1 MATSAPRTPPKKG
14 ETIEQQITS
23 AISQGFSTVLN
34 DLKAQNAEMLKAL
47 KDISHKGSMVA
58 RSSPSARNASVA
70 SEVSREASD
79 RAENLSKRLDSPHG
93 VPVKPNHAK
102 GRNASAEDHGSGSG
116 RVTREDLRDRL
127 VNSFV
132 GGAERWAASTLGD
145 AGDGPAYT
153 GVSRRL
159 RHGVHMGANGRYY
172 EYGKSG
178 SIKAEDAYET
188 VKMRTGYQVDE
199 ATGVIR
205 DEKGRI
211 RRAEVAD
218 EDDER
223 RLLRRALL
231 ANRAADVAKAWQG
244 GQPFGRALANA
255 APKSALRAAGT
266 AAIVLQAAD
275 STWTKVQEQYAKNR
289 QYQEYL
295 GGTNTDQFGERA
307 DRWFNENVRG
317 KFSLLGGDSYDEL
330 WMQAM
335 GMGMRGSHR
344 DEYIKYGS
352 QIMKQGASA
361 DETRELMAMTLESGG
376 AASSLRDLVSALAGV
391 NRVARDAQVSAKEA
405 RSIFIEN
412 YKAATSMMF
421 GPSGSAIAQAEAF
434 TTSQVNMG
442 HAYAGRVDYT
452 GMNKRAFTYANAN
465 ASGLAPSQYY
475 QMNEQFSSL
484 PNMVANEDR
493 IRQSLNYMQSQT
505 GDPRT
510 FEEVVNDFLKK
521 LGRPLDPSDTHDLGA
536 ALEQAG
542 FNRDVVAQT
551 LSHVYGIQVGP
562 EAALAAAG
570 NLFTSNAPSQVA
582 AQQQSSVTKKL
593 SGPADLGNIKMGS
606 FIPANNLAYS
616 TAFDVQPG
624 WNEALKDV
632 YTKPGGG
639 NRVVSR
645 LPGTVELELLRNV
658 GKYGLDPSTSV
669 MVKTDKG
676 DRVVSLQD
684 ALKYFPDQISNGS
697 AKIMDGEQDGRTI
710 ADIMQFNGTSIAQ
723 APTTSGN
730 SGGDIGVPVE
740 EYRADNPVEDGAAAA
755 KTSVMIDLTPRAAE
769 ILTTY
774 VNSEF
779 YSPGR

>member
-1 MATSAPRTPPKKG
+1 MATSPPRTPPKKG
-14 ETIEQQITS
+14 ETIEQQITA

-34 DLKAQNAEMLKAL
+34 DFKAQNAEMLKAL
-47 KDISHKGSMVA
+47 RDLSHKGSMVA
-58 RSSPSARNASVA
+58 NSSPSAKNASVA

-79 RAENLSKRLDSPHG
+79 RAEHLSKRLDSPHG
-93 VPVKPNHAK
+93 VPVRPNHAR
-102 GRNASAEDHGSGSG
+102 GRNASAEDHGSGK
-116 RVTREDLRDRL
+116 VTREDLRDRL

-132 GGAERWAASTLGD
+132 GGAERWAAGALGD
-145 AGDGPAYT
+145 PGDGPAYT

-172 EYGKSG
+172 EYGRSG

-188 VKMRTGYQVDE
+188 VKLRTGYQVDE

-218 EDDER
+218 DDDER

-231 ANRAADVAKAWQG
+231 ANRAADVAKAWQS

-255 APKSALRAAGT
+255 APKTALRAAGT
-266 AAIVLQAAD
+266 AASVVQAAD
-275 STWTKVQEQYAKNR
+275 KMWNKVQQQYATNR

-317 KFSLLGGDSYDEL
+317 KFSLLGGGNYDEL

-352 QIMKQGASA
+352 QIMKQGANA
-361 DETRELMAMTLESGG
+361 EQTRELMSLTLEAGG
-376 AASSLRDLVSALAGV
+376 TASSLRDLVSALAGV

-405 RSIFIEN
+405 RSVFIEN
-412 YKAATSMMF
+412 YKAATSMML
-421 GPSGSAIAQAEAF
+421 GPSGSAIAQAEAY
-434 TTSQVNMG
+434 TTSQVNLG
-442 HAYAGRVDYT
+442 HAYVGRVDYT

-465 ASGLAPSQYY
+465 AAGLAPSQWY
-475 QMNEQFSSL
+475 QLNEQFSSL
-484 PNMVANEDR
+484 PNMIANENR
-493 IRQSLNYMQSQT
+493 IRESLNYMQSQT
-505 GDPRT
+505 GDTRT
-510 FEEVVNDFLKK
+510 FEQVVNDFIKK
-521 LGRPLDPSDTHDLGA
+521 LGRPLDPSDTYDLGA

-562 EAALAAAG
+562 EAALAVAG

-582 AQQQSSVTKKL
+582 AQQQDSVTKKL
-593 SGPADLGNIKMGS
+593 SGPADLGNIRVGS

-624 WNEALKDV
+624 WNEALKDI
-632 YTKPGGG
+632 YTKEGGG

-645 LPGTVELELLRNV
+645 VPGTVELELLRNV
-658 GKYGLDPSTSV
+658 GKYGLDPNTQV
-669 MVKTDKG
+669 MVKAGGG
-676 DRVVSLQD
+676 DRIVSLQE
-684 ALKYFPDQISNGS
+684 ALKYFPDQVSNGS
-697 AKIMDGEQDGRTI
+697 VKIWEGDQEGRTI
-710 ADIMQFNGTSIAQ
+710 ADIMQFNGTSIAS

-730 SGGDIGVPVE
+730 TRGDIGQSVE
-740 EYRADNPVEDGAAAA
+740 DHRKDNPAGEGSDAS

-779 YSPGR
+779 YTPGR